1 MAPLHS
7 LRADAIAD
15 GDAADAAVPR
25 MVTTDVAVAQ
35 CRAAGSASGSSAQW
49 YSGECDRPTGLCAM
63 HMNVHHICCIKH

>member
-25 MVTTDVAVAQ
+25 MVTWQWRSAGL
-35 CRAAGSASGSSAQW
+35 RGSASGSSAQW
-49 YSGECDRPTGLCAM
+49 YSGEWRTDRQGCAP
-63 HMNVHHICCIKH
+63 CT